1 MVVTGFLVGELF
13 LVNAPFLFQRRR
25 YSLMV
30 LFCLALFDFA
40 GEFIA
45 QGTLVIDI
53 TLSFVVATIIL
64 VILVFYGRRL

>member
-1 MVVTGFLVGELF
+1 
-13 LVNAPFLFQRRR
+13 
-25 YSLMV
+25 MV